1 MVASVTQLRSS
12 ATAVSYYEK
21 DGYYAKDDPE
31 HRDASFWEGE
41 AARDAGLRGHVLPGE
56 FEDVL
61 DGWVPGTEIRLGRL
75 REGEHDHRPG
85 WDITF
90 SAPKSVSLEGLAMGD
105 RRVIRA
111 HDDAVRATLKWIET
125 DLLQTRGWD
134 PATRQRPRVAADGM
148 IVAGFRHLAS
158 RGGDPQLHTHCVLA
172 NMTRN
177 ASGEWRSVEP
187 TKLLRGRKL
196 IGAYYRNELARR
208 LQSLG
213 MAVTPRMIGDVP
225 GFELAGYDKTF
236 LDAFSGRRAEILAYL
251 EEHGLANTA
260 RNTELAALATR
271 RAKREV
277 GLSELVPRWR
287 ARVEEMGLVRDRGAL
302 RPDRPVDPA
311 TGERVAPVEV
321 PPPDL
326 PANELRSLRRAP
338 KLPRLPGRPREG
350 WVPSRGP
357 AEALPVPETGVLE
370 AVARAVSH
378 VSERRTWVAEA
389 EIRAVALGHA
399 PGRYALAGIDGAIG
413 RLVAGGELIEVERRG
428 MDRAFVTEAAVRAE
442 RRILDLMRDGRGA
455 GKRLGDAGA
464 VEERLAGSR
473 LTPGQREA
481 VRTVLLSEDV
491 VVGVQGHAGS
501 GKTTMLCE
509 VKELLGARP
518 IQGLAPSA
526 AAARVLGREA
536 GIPSTTLQWFLT
548 RYGDIPDAEQLKL
561 AREEYG
567 GKVLAVDECSMI
579 DTGRMEQLLRIAKR
593 LDVARVALVGDT
605 AQLRAVDAGQPFRL
619 LQKAGMKTA
628 TMDQVLRQRDEE
640 LREAVLRAR
649 HGAPGESIRSLREG
663 RVREVPREA
672 LGDEA
677 ARCWLALGAEER
689 ADTAVMAPTHEIRR
703 RTNEAIREGL
713 AEEGALRGR
722 VLEVDRL
729 VNRHLTRALASELSI
744 YEPGDQ
750 AVFHADAYGCRTDDV
765 CTVTG
770 KRDGRVILL
779 HPDGGERS
787 FRPSGNAKNYF
798 GLFDTERIEL
808 RAGDRIRWTRN
819 RKAPPPRF
827 GQPPQP
833 SLVNGGEAKILEIG
847 RKRVRFQDADR
858 EFSLAL
864 GDPQLRH
871 LDHAWCTTVHAAQ
884 GKTAKG
890 AIAVLDA
897 GGAADQEMFH
907 VEISRVKDEFLL
919 LTDDREALIE
929 LLEGRSGGEEGALEA
944 IGLDPGTG
952 SGAGPAALPW
962 EDPEIGLALERDWR
976 GLERRAAETSTAP
989 YFLAGYREVMARAAT
1004 LAAVGGLP
1012 GELDRLVGRMLAEHR
1027 KHLARDREVQD
1038 LVGRI
1043 QEHWRC
1049 WPELGWGGGEEG
1061 AEELPER
1068 AAWRAEGTAL
1078 AEAGRRLAAVPGP
1091 AAGGLAEALADLEHT
1106 RKLDNARRFERRW
1119 RARRERA
1126 ARDGVPE
1133 LLAEGHAEVSALG
1146 ERLAGAEGLDARA
1159 RRALA
1164 EWRDV
1169 RAGQAAMAEAVR
1181 ALPGRA
1187 AAWRERRAGLALD
1200 NRGAADPHDPARRT
1214 WRAEGEELA
1223 ALAGAMLDPGDP
1235 HAPYLDAEPGARE
1248 RIERAAAEVAETL
1261 ADDRVRAFVRSIGT
1275 IARRSEETGT
1285 QPFHLPGYADA
1296 IAEARALA
1304 GQAGLPEGNR
1314 RSLDR
1319 LLRYHEKATG
1329 LCGEIRDWPG
1339 RAAALLEER
1348 PAPDAD
1354 LDDLTRWR
1362 GRADRLLGEA
1372 LAMRAKNGPH
1382 APHLRAMPAERE
1394 ALDGAVRRLDAA
1406 AAEIEFLEAE
1416 RLVRSALGFVER
1428 NGGIGYDAPTH
1439 AALMARARALDARP
1453 DLPEGRRKTVDALL
1467 RQDARLGKDRQRV
1480 GAFLD
1485 AAAEVEDGR
1494 RAAAAGM
1501 VEEAKAIRKD
1511 IPQPQLV
1518 AHLSAFGAGPDG
1530 VEKKERKI
1538 RERIAREEAARR
1550 AAERARA
1557 AEDSRR
1563 WSEDIQARMWAAAD
1577 RARLEARL
1585 RACLRERETAEAR
1598 GAGFVH
1604 REDYPEWKSRAGAL
1618 LAETNRHLDD
1628 TREYAKD
1635 PGVDELRSL
1644 SAGLHRTLREDSE
1657 EIERIRRERD
1667 KAEARRQQDRSP
1679 GRGFSM

>member
-1 MVASVTQLRSS
+1 M
-12 ATAVSYYEK
+12 
-21 DGYYAKDDPE
+21 
-31 HRDASFWEGE
+31 
-41 AARDAGLRGHVLPGE
+41 
-56 FEDVL
+56 
-61 DGWVPGTEIRLGRL
+61 
-75 REGEHDHRPG
+75 
-85 WDITF
+85 
-90 SAPKSVSLEGLAMGD
+90 
-105 RRVIRA
+105 
-111 HDDAVRATLKWIET
+111 
-125 DLLQTRGWD
+125 
-134 PATRQRPRVAADGM
+134 
-148 IVAGFRHLAS
+148 
-158 RGGDPQLHTHCVLA
+158 
-172 NMTRN
+172 
-177 ASGEWRSVEP
+177 
-187 TKLLRGRKL
+187 
-196 IGAYYRNELARR
+196 
-208 LQSLG
+208 
-213 MAVTPRMIGDVP
+213 
-225 GFELAGYDKTF
+225 
-236 LDAFSGRRAEILAYL
+236 
-251 EEHGLANTA
+251 
-260 RNTELAALATR
+260 
-271 RAKREV
+271 
-277 GLSELVPRWR
+277 
-287 ARVEEMGLVRDRGAL
+287 
-302 RPDRPVDPA
+302 
-311 TGERVAPVEV
+311 
-321 PPPDL
+321 
-326 PANELRSLRRAP
+326 
-338 KLPRLPGRPREG
+338 
-350 WVPSRGP
+350 
-357 AEALPVPETGVLE
+357 
-370 AVARAVSH
+370 
-378 VSERRTWVAEA
+378 
-389 EIRAVALGHA
+389 
-399 PGRYALAGIDGAIG
+399 
-413 RLVAGGELIEVERRG
+413 
-428 MDRAFVTEAAVRAE
+428 
-442 RRILDLMRDGRGA
+442 
-455 GKRLGDAGA
+455 
-464 VEERLAGSR
+464 
-473 LTPGQREA
+473 
-481 VRTVLLSEDV
+481 
-491 VVGVQGHAGS
+491 
-501 GKTTMLCE
+501 
-509 VKELLGARP
+509 
-518 IQGLAPSA
+518 
-526 AAARVLGREA
+526 
-536 GIPSTTLQWFLT
+536 
-548 RYGDIPDAEQLKL
+548 
-561 AREEYG
+561 
-567 GKVLAVDECSMI
+567 LAVDECSMI

-729 VNRHLTRALASELSI
+729 VNRHLTRALASELSS

-871 LDHAWCTTVHAAQ
+871 LDHAYCTTVHAAQ

-952 SGAGPAALPW
+952 SPGTGPAALPW
-962 EDPEIGLALERDWR
+962 EDPEIRLALERDWR
-976 GLERRAAETSTAP
+976 GLERRAAETNTAP

-1061 AEELPER
+1061 VDELPER

-1091 AAGGLAEALADLEHT
+1091 AAGGLAEALADLDHA
-1106 RKLDNARRFERRW
+1106 RKLDEARRFERLW

-1187 AAWRERRAGLALD
+1187 AAWRGRRAGLALD
-1200 NRGAADPHDPARRT
+1200 NRGAADPHDPARRA
-1214 WRAEGEELA
+1214 WRAEGRSWR
-1223 ALAGAMLDPGDP
+1223 PWP
-1235 HAPYLDAEPGARE
+1235 APCWTPAIRMRRISTRNRARGSASNGP
-1248 RIERAAAEVAETL
+1248 R
-1261 ADDRVRAFVRSIGT
+1261 
-1275 IARRSEETGT
+1275 RRSRKRSPTTACG
-1285 QPFHLPGYADA
+1285 PSCGRSGRSPGGRKRP
-1296 IAEARALA
+1296 EPSRSTCRAT
-1304 GQAGLPEGNR
+1304 R
-1314 RSLDR
+1314 TRSPR
-1319 LLRYHEKATG
+1319 
-1329 LCGEIRDWPG
+1329 PG
-1339 RAAALLEER
+1339 RSPDRRGCRKGIGGPSTGCCVTTRRRPGCAARSGTGRARQRRCSASGPPGSELEALTE
-1348 PAPDAD
+1348 
-1354 LDDLTRWR
+1354 WR

-1372 LAMRAKNGPH
+1372 LAMRAEDGPH
-1382 APHLRAMPAERE
+1382 APHLEAMPAERE
-1394 ALDGAVRRLDAA
+1394 ALDGAVRGLDAA
-1406 AAEIEFLEAE
+1406 AADAAFLETL
-1416 RLVRSALGFVER
+1416 RLARSARAFEER
-1428 NGGIGYDAPTH
+1428 TGGIGYDAPTH
-1439 AALMARARALDARP
+1439 GASMARARALDARP

-1604 REDYPEWKSRAGAL
+1604 REEYPEWKSRAGAL